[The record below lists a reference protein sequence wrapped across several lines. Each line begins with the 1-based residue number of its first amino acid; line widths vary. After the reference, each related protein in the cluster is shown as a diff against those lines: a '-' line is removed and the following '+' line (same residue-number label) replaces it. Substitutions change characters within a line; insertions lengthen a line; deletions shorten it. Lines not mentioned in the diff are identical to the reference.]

1 VRFAHGIS
9 LQAEVRLII
18 RMGDAALKVARMPI
32 ARGGRSPPEN
42 ARRGRDHPARVIPA
56 HPDLAHDRPQ
66 W

>member
-1 VRFAHGIS
+1 
-9 LQAEVRLII
+9 
-18 RMGDAALKVARMPI
+18 MGDAALKVARMPI

-42 ARRGRDHPARVIPA
+42 AWRGRDHPARVIPA